1 MEAEIMAASEGA
13 KELAWVE
20 KVCSDLNLDWK
31 EPPTLWTDN
40 EAAMELSKT
49 KFHNKAKHIEIK
61 YLFVRNDMMQRN
73 RISVKHVAGNDQIAD
88 VPTKQLPKEKFQKLI
103 SGFGLTAVANT

>member
-13 KELAWVE
+13 KELAWME
-20 KVCSDLNLDWK
+20 K
-31 EPPTLWTDN
+31 TDN
-40 EAAMELSKT
+40 EAAMELSKTT

-88 VPTKQLPKEKFQKLI
+88 VLTKQLPKEKFQKLI